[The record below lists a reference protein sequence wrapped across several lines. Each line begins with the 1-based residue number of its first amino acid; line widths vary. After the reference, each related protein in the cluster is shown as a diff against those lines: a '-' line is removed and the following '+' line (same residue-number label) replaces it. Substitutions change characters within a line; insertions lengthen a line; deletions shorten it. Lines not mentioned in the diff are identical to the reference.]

1 MIYEEYNDYTT
12 KYKTM
17 YGEQTI
23 VLMEIGSFFEI
34 YGVQNDVETTG
45 ADMSIAHNI
54 LNITVSRKNKN
65 ILENSNSNP
74 LMAGFPSYQLK
85 KYLDILVR
93 HNFTI
98 ILVEQTT
105 LPPNPK
111 REVTQIISPSTYI
124 EEIHSFSPQSLMVVY
139 LESFKNSKNICI
151 GLGCCVIEL
160 STKNTVCFESINNF
174 YSIEE
179 EITRLCLSYNPK
191 ELVIISSSNDFDS
204 LVFPKHIYTHNYLNS
219 VDEKFLNKH
228 TQQIILDKLFK
239 NECGLLSPFEYLN
252 MERNELIC
260 VAYTFMLDFVNSHNE
275 KLLYKLT
282 KPDILKNDQS
292 LYISNDTLSQLDIF
306 STDTLKSKT
315 LFNILNTCTSF
326 IGKRFFLK
334 RLTNPL
340 THVDCLNKSYNQIQ
354 EYIDHKYYQKTRPLL
369 KKIYDIERIIRKTSI
384 SPINLFNLHSS
395 LMNIKEVFQIVSYDP
410 ICDTILSFLNSTIN
424 FSKHENM
431 TTILDKNVFNENIHT
446 DIDELNNEYYKINS
460 FFNNHE
466 ILKHHNLMKLEFSDK
481 DGFMF
486 TSTQK
491 RVNDNKNLFDKYNS
505 VKLKQNI
512 VKIYNTEID
521 EQNYRLLE
529 IKENIK
535 VLFNRYYTIFIDEF
549 LSKFGKTFDLII
561 QGIAEI
567 DFYSA
572 NAYNAVQFNY
582 CKPKIQ
588 ESKDSFLQATQLRHP
603 IIENIQKDIRYI
615 PNNVEFNET
624 QKGLILYGINASGKS
639 SLMKSIGISVIM
651 AQSGMYVAATDF
663 KYYPFLNLHSR
674 ISNHDNM
681 YKRQSTFTVE
691 MSELRNILNC
701 ASNRSL
707 IIGDELCSGT
717 ESISAISLVSAGI
730 IQLAKLNANFIFATH
745 LHELS
750 NVREI
755 NKLKNVHIKHLSV
768 SYCDK
773 TNTIFYDRVLKIGA
787 GDTLYGLEVCKS
799 LDLGT
804 DFLNIATHVRN
815 TLLKKP
821 HTLLKNKKSRY
832 NSKVFKDIC
841 SICKNDADDIHHI
854 KYQKHAN
861 ENNMIESFHKNVEF
875 NLVALC
881 KKCHNLVHEGKIQI
895 DEYIQ
900 TDKGIQLKYTATT
913 TEEGII

>member
-1 MIYEEYNDYTT
+1 
-12 KYKTM
+12 
-17 YGEQTI
+17 
-23 VLMEIGSFFEI
+23 
-34 YGVQNDVETTG
+34 
-45 ADMSIAHNI
+45 MSIAHNI

-65 ILENSNSNP
+65 VLENSNSNP

-105 LPPNPK
+105 QPPNPK

-124 EEIHSFSPQSLMVVY
+124 EEINSFVPQSLMVLY
-139 LESFKNSKNICI
+139 FESFKTSRNSCI
-151 GLGCCVIEL
+151 GLGCCVIDL
-160 STKNTVCFESINNF
+160 STKSTVCFESINDF

-191 ELVIISSSNDFDS
+191 ELVIISSSNEFDS
-204 LVFPKHIYTHNYLNS
+204 LVFPKHIYTHNYLNLIE
-219 VDEKFLNKH
+219 DKFLNKH
-228 TQQIILDKLFK
+228 TQKMILDKVFK
-239 NECGLLSPFEYLN
+239 EQCGLLTPFEYLN
-252 MERNELIC
+252 IERNELIC
-260 VAYTFMLDFVNSHNE
+260 VAYTFMLDFVKSHNE
-275 KLLYKLT
+275 KLIYKLS
-282 KPDILKNDQS
+282 KPDILNNDQS
-292 LYISNDTLSQLDIF
+292 LYISNDTLSQLDII
-306 STDTLKSKT
+306 SNDTSKSKT
-315 LFNILNTCTSF
+315 LLNILNTCTSY

-340 THVDCLNKSYNQIQ
+340 TDVDSLNFSYNQIQ
-354 EYIDHKYYQKTRPLL
+354 KYIDEKYYQNTRPLL
-369 KKIYDIERIIRKTSI
+369 RKIYDIERIIRKSSI

-395 LMNIKEVFQIVSYDP
+395 LINIKELFQIVSYDP
-410 ICDTILSFLNSTIN
+410 ICDPILSFLNTSIN
-424 FSKHENM
+424 FSRHENM
-431 TTILDKNVFNENIHT
+431 TAILDKNVFNENIHT
-446 DIDELNNEYYKINS
+446 DIDDLNDEYSKIKC
-460 FFNNHE
+460 FFSNHE
-466 ILKHHNLMKLEFSDK
+466 LLKHHNLIKLEFSEK
-481 DGFMF
+481 DGFLF

-491 RVNDNKNLFDKYNS
+491 RVNDNKILFEKYTK

-512 VKIYNTEID
+512 EKIYNTEID
-521 EQNYRLLE
+521 QQNYRLLE

-535 VLFNRYYTIFIDEF
+535 VLVNRYYIIFIDEF
-549 LSKFGKTFDLII
+549 LSKFENTFDQII
-561 QGIAEI
+561 RGMEEI

-572 NAYNAVQFNY
+572 NAYNAVQYNY

-588 ESKDSFLQATQLRHP
+588 ETADSFLHATQLRHP
-603 IIENIQKDIRYI
+603 IIENIQKNIRYI
-615 PNNVEFNET
+615 PNDVDFNKT

-663 KYYPFLNLHSR
+663 KYYPFLNIHSR

-691 MSELRNILNC
+691 MSELRNILNY

-750 NVREI
+750 NIKEI
-755 NKLKNVHIKHLSV
+755 NKIKNVHIKHLSV

-773 TNTIFYDRVLKIGA
+773 TNTIFYDRILKNGS

-799 LDLGT
+799 LDLGS
-804 DFLNIATHVRN
+804 DFLNIATNIRN
-815 TLLKKP
+815 TLLKKT

-832 NSKVFKDIC
+832 NSKVLKDIC
-841 SICKNDADDIHHI
+841 SLCKNEADDIHHI
-854 KYQKHAN
+854 KYQKNAD
-861 ENNMIESFHKNVEF
+861 ENNMIESYHKNVEF

-881 KKCHNLVHEGKIQI
+881 KKCHNHVHEGKIQI

-900 TDKGIQLKYTATT
+900 TDKGIQLKYTVSK
-913 TEEGII
+913 EE